1 MTRVKLVS
9 NSFLIFL
16 VFLVNLFLNFYERV
30 FNEFEN
36 IPPQNKDT
44 ELVSVRKVCM
54 IKPFLSTFK

>member
-54 IKPFLSTFK
+54 IKPFLSTFN